1 VRERGL
7 LLWLVALALA
17 VPAAWRTVV
26 YYTHL
31 HTDFEELLPRDAPSV
46 VALDELRTRAPG
58 LQHLGIV
65 VDVGDP
71 KNLPAGE
78 KLLDDLAAK
87 VRAYPPELVAAVRLG
102 TTEERSFLEGHAPL
116 YVELD
121 DLRTVRARVE
131 ARRDWEVAKASG
143 SLLDEDA
150 PPPPLDVSDV
160 QAKYQARA
168 ASKMPV
174 GRFSSA
180 DLHLTLMLIEVGG
193 TTGGVGKSKALLDRV
208 KADLGALGGTEA
220 YAPGMK
226 VGYAADVAT
235 AVEETDGLM
244 ADLSVSSIFVLI
256 SVALVIALYFRWLR
270 SLVVLVPPLLLAT
283 VYAFGIASLPPFSV
297 EALNSN
303 TAFLGSIIVGNGI
316 NFGIVLLARYV
327 EERRKGV
334 LEEAAMTTAVSGTL
348 PGTLAA
354 ALAASASYGA
364 LAFTQFQGF
373 RQFGWIGGVGMVVAW
388 AVAFVLVP
396 PLAMKLDGGRLK
408 PLANPPRTIMGP
420 LTRAI
425 ARAPVVVALVAVAL
439 TGVAAFEAQRFDASH
454 LETDTS
460 KLRRADT
467 WTKGEGYWGGKM
479 NELLGEYLT
488 PIAILT
494 DSPSQA
500 RAVAAHLRATKDEGA
515 LQGLVAHVRTIDDV
529 VPPEQDAKLIEVRT
543 LREDLTPN
551 VRRALT
557 EQQQK
562 DVDRFLGPPD
572 MAPFTARDVPATL
585 TIGFREYDG
594 ASDGSIV
601 LVYPELSGALWE
613 GHALSGFVEALR
625 VRSAEAV
632 TGSRAPRVA
641 GSLPLTS
648 DILSNV
654 EHDGPRVTLL
664 AFLGVVVVTI
674 ALFRWRRTTAY
685 VLVSLVVGVL
695 WLLAATMFL
704 GIKINFANFIAFP
717 ITFGI
722 GIDYSVN
729 IVARY
734 ERERDILGAVRSTGA
749 AVGLCSLTTI
759 LGYSSLLLA
768 ENRALYLFGL
778 LAVLGEVAC
787 LTTATVVLPAVLTA
801 LPRLG
806 RLRPRADGGETL
818 EGTRGKGGN

>member
-1 VRERGL
+1 MSARFVRFVRSWGRV
-7 LLWLVALALA
+7 LWLAALVLA
-17 VPAAWRTVV
+17 IPATWRTVV

-46 VALDELRTRAPG
+46 VALDELRGRAPG

-65 VDVGDP
+65 VDVGDA

-87 VRAYPPELVAAVRLG
+87 LRAYPPDLVAAVRLG
-102 TTEERSFLEGHAPL
+102 TTEERSFLENHAPL
-116 YVELD
+116 YVDLA

-131 ARRDWEVAKASG
+131 ARRDWEVAKAEG

-150 PPPPLDVSDV
+150 PPPPLDISDI
-160 QAKYQARA
+160 QAKYQARS

-180 DLHLTLMLIEVGG
+180 DQHLTLLLVEVGG
-193 TTGGVGKSKALLDRV
+193 TAGGAAKSKVLLDRV
-208 KADLGALGGTEA
+208 KGDLAALGGPDA

-244 ADLSVSSIFVLI
+244 SDLSFASVFVLV
-256 SVALVIALYFRWLR
+256 SVGLVIALYFRWAR
-270 SLVVLVPPLLLAT
+270 SLLVLLPPLLLAT
-283 VYAFGIASLPPFSV
+283 VYAFGIAALPPFRV
-297 EALNSN
+297 AALNSN
-303 TAFLGSIIVGNGI
+303 TAFLASIIVGNGI

-334 LEEAAMTTAVSGTL
+334 AEEPAMATAVSGTF

-354 ALAASASYGA
+354 AMAASASYAA

-373 RQFGWIGGVGMVVAW
+373 RQFGYVGGVGMLVAW
-388 AVAFVLVP
+388 VVAFVLVP
-396 PLAMKLDGGRLK
+396 PLAMWLDGGRLK
-408 PLANPPRTIMGP
+408 PLARPPRTIMGP
-420 LTRAI
+420 LTRLI
-425 ARAPVVVALVAVAL
+425 ARAPALVTVAALAITAVA
-439 TGVAAFEAQRFDASH
+439 VFEAQRFDASH

-460 KLRRADT
+460 KLRRKDT
-467 WTKGEGYWGGKM
+467 WTQGEGYWGGRM
-479 NELLGEYLT
+479 NDLLGEYLT

-494 DSPSQA
+494 DSPAQA
-500 RAVAAHLRATKDEGA
+500 RAVAEHLRATKDEGA
-515 LQGLVAHVRTIDDV
+515 LHGLVAHVRTIDDV
-529 VPPEQDAKLIEVRT
+529 VPTEQDAKLIEVRA
-543 LREDLTPN
+543 LRADLTPN
-551 VRRALT
+551 IRRLLT
-557 EQQQK
+557 EQQRT
-562 DVDRFLGPPD
+562 DVDRFLGPED
-572 MAPFTARDVPATL
+572 LAPFGARDVPSTL
-585 TIGFREYDG
+585 TLGFREYDG

-601 LVYPELSGALWE
+601 LVYPELSGTLWE
-613 GHALSGFVEALR
+613 GHALGGFVEALR
-625 VRSAEAV
+625 ERSVEAV
-632 TGSRAPRVA
+632 PGARAPRVA

-648 DILSNV
+648 DILANV

-695 WLLAATMFL
+695 WLLAATMLL
-704 GIKINFANFIAFP
+704 GVKINFANFIAFP

-734 ERERDILGAVRSTGA
+734 AREKDILGAVRSTGA

-759 LGYSSLLLA
+759 LGYSSLLIA

-787 LTTATVVLPAVLTA
+787 LTTATVVLPAVL
-801 LPRLG
+801 LS
-806 RLRPRADGGETL
+806 LRREAPS
-818 EGTRGKGGN
+818 GTSTEAR